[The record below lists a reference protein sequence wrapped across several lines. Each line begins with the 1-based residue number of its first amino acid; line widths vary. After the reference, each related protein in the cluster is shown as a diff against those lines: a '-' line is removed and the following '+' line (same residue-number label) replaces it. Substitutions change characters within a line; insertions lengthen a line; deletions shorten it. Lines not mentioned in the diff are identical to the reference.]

1 MKNSDS
7 QKPDS
12 SLISIDSETDYVP
25 KRKVSAFKP
34 SKVCAIIFLNY
45 IIAD

>member
-25 KRKVSAFKP
+25 KRKVSALKP
-34 SKVCAIIFLNY
+34 SKVCAIAFLTVL
-45 IIAD
+45 